1 MEKRIKILNVLLV
14 LGIVMILLVFIP
26 LPYYVTKPGL
36 AEPLGPYV
44 NVEGAKKDDG
54 DFMLT
59 TVSMSKAN
67 IYSYIGTYTNSVHH
81 LYKETEIL
89 SEGESNDD
97 YQFRQLRYMEESKQA
112 AIVNAYKEAGK
123 SYSIN
128 KTGVVIISVLKDMPA
143 SKVLKLGD
151 IVTKVGEKEIHSV
164 NDFTKTISSSP
175 AGTTF
180 QLSIIRNGKN
190 KKVSISS
197 KQFKDEP
204 KRFGIGVSIVENIK
218 LSTNPKVEIDSE
230 EIGGPSAGLMFA
242 LEIYDQL
249 SEENLAKGH
258 EIAGTGT
265 LDTEGVVGPI
275 GGISQKIIAASK
287 AGAEIFFAPNENGKR
302 NSNYK
307 EAVKTAKE
315 HNVKMKIVPVNTYA
329 DAIEY
334 LKNLKS
340 SS

>member
-1 MEKRIKILNVLLV
+1 
-14 LGIVMILLVFIP
+14 MILLVFIP

-36 AEPLGPYV
+36 AEPLSPYV

-59 TVSMSKAN
+59 TVSMSRAN
-67 IYSYIGTYTNSVHH
+67 IYSYIGTYTNPIHH
-81 LYKETEIL
+81 LYKVNEIM
-89 SEGESNDD
+89 SKGESNDD

-112 AIVNAYKEAGK
+112 AILNAYKQAGK
-123 SYSIN
+123 PYQIN
-128 KTGVVIISVLKDMPA
+128 KTGIVIVSVLEDMPA

-164 NDFTKTISSSP
+164 DDFTKTISSSSP
-175 AGTTF
+175 GTKF
-180 QLSIIRNGKN
+180 QLSIIRNGKS
-190 KKVSISS
+190 KKVSVQS
-197 KQFKDEP
+197 KKFKDEP
-204 KRFGIGVSIVENIK
+204 KRSGIGVSIVENLK
-218 LSTNPKVEIDSE
+218 LSTSPKVKIDSE

-249 SEENLAKGH
+249 SDENLAKGH

-265 LDTEGVVGPI
+265 IDGAGVVGPI
-275 GGISQKIIAASK
+275 GGISQKIIAASN
-287 AGAEIFFAPNENGKR
+287 AGAEIFFAPNENGKK

-307 EAVKTAKE
+307 EAVKTAKK

-329 DAIEY
+329 DALKY
-334 LKNLKS
+334 LKKL
-340 SS
+340 